1 MFTKNSHQKMVI
13 DRQALSLTKSKESW
27 LGEQILLFS
36 ELCHVFL
43 NLDECE
49 EGCNSS
55 QITPNKC

>member
-13 DRQALSLTKSKESW
+13 DRQALSLSKSKESW

-43 NLDECE
+43 NLDEWVWR
-49 EGCNSS
+49 GL
-55 QITPNKC
+55 